1 MLFTCYII
9 PKPNI
14 PGALRWIMYINPV
27 HYGFEALLMNKFD
40 TLNSTCSMLIPSG
53 PAYLNISLADQVCAT
68 VGAQLGQ
75 NFVDGNLIMELSY
88 DYYHS
93 NLWRDF
99 SVVCAFFV
107 GFLIILFTATKFNTT
122 SAFDTTV
129 TLLKQ
134 GMCAAKAV
142 DEATAITTL
151 PLITPFL

>member
-1 MLFTCYII
+1 M
-9 PKPNI
+9 
-14 PGALRWIMYINPV
+14 R
-27 HYGFEALLMNKFD
+27 YGFKALLMNKFD
-40 TLNSTCSMLIPSG
+40 TLNGTCSMLVPSG
-53 PAYLNISLADQVCAT
+53 PTYLNISLANQVCAT

-75 NFVDGNLIMELSY
+75 NFVDGNLITELSY

-107 GFLIILFTATKFNTT
+107 GFLIILFTVTEFNTP

-134 GMCAAKAV
+134 GTCTAEAV
-142 DEATAITTL
+142 DEATTITTL